1 MNWVYRLLE
10 LQQQA
15 IPAVMVTV
23 ASTVGSTPREPGAK
37 MIVTR
42 ESLYGTIGGGNLE
55 HKACMIARSQ
65 LDTEQPNQLRRFP
78 LGAGLGQCCGGLVN
92 LMFEPIVE
100 STPWLETA
108 KQFHARGQDW
118 VRLVSAHQLVD
129 EPGSDYL
136 ILAEGQLQN
145 ELSGRVPQADLLKA
159 AQSLLTGKSNV
170 DLFQAPADE
179 DTYFIEATRKADFQ
193 LVLFGAG
200 HVGRAIVRIMQELPI
215 AIRWIDTRD
224 DQLVSG
230 VSAGGMPATG
240 APAAGTPA
248 AGTPADVEF
257 ICTDT
262 PEAEVD
268 AAPPNC
274 FFLVM
279 THDHA
284 LDQQL
289 TEQILKRGDFT
300 YFGLIGSA
308 SKRRLFETRM
318 SRRGFE
324 TSQFA
329 RMTCPVGIDGIQGK
343 QPAAIAISVAAELM
357 QVYDRS
363 VSQINNNPKVRR
375 SLGRTR

>member
-1 MNWVYRLLE
+1 VINWIDTLLRLR
-10 LQQQA
+10 QQC

-42 ESLYGTIGGGNLE
+42 DALYGTIGGGNLE
-55 HKACMIARSQ
+55 HKACSIARSQ
-65 LDTEQPNQLRRFP
+65 LDTDEPNQLRRFP

-100 STPWLETA
+100 TTPWLEPA
-108 KQFHARGQDW
+108 KEYHSRGEDW
-118 VRLVSAHQLVD
+118 VRLVTAYQSSD
-129 EPGSDYL
+129 EPNSAFL
-136 ILAEGQLQN
+136 ILARDRVHDALPERVA
-145 ELSGRVPQADLLKA
+145 SGDLRQAA
-159 AQSLLTGKSNV
+159 KSILDGENKV
-170 DLFQAPADE
+170 GLIQMQAGAHS
-179 DTYFIEATRKADFQ
+179 YFIEATRKPDFQ

-200 HVGRAIVRIMQELPI
+200 HVGRAIVRVMQDLPI
-215 AIRWIDTRD
+215 AIRWVDTRD
-224 DQLVSG
+224 DQAVSG
-230 VSAGGMPATG
+230 IS
-240 APAAGTPA
+240 
-248 AGTPADVEF
+248 DNVEF

-268 AAPPNC
+268 AAPEGSY
-274 FFLVM
+274 FLVM

-289 TEQILKRGDFT
+289 AEQILKRDDFT

-318 SRRGFE
+318 SRRGFDSSHFE
-324 TSQFA
+324 
-329 RMTCPVGIDGIQGK
+329 RMTCPIGIDGIQSK
-343 QPAAIAISVAAELM
+343 QPAAIAISVAGEIM
-357 QVYDRS
+357 QLRDRYFS
-363 VSQINNNPKVRR
+363 RLANNSKIQK